1 MSNESMLIRQHQM
14 DRSVR
19 PAPDA
24 VMTTD
29 NAPITP
35 PINLYSERLSPELAS
50 SQIVM
55 PAPSCWKSASA
66 LYAWHVA

>member
-1 MSNESMLIRQHQM
+1 M

-24 VMTTD
+24 VMTTN
-29 NAPITP
+29 NARHIYTRITL
-35 PINLYSERLSPELAS
+35 PINLYSERLSPELVL
-50 SQIVM
+50 SQIVI
-55 PAPSCWKSASA
+55 PAASCWKSASA